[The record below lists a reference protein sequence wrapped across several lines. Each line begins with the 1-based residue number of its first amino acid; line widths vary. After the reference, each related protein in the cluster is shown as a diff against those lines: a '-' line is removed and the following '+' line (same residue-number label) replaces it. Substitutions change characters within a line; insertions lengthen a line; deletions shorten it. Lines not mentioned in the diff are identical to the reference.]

1 MTELFTILSQLGV
14 HLNHPAVRWPL
25 TFVYVV
31 VLLLIAFYGLHRYLL
46 VLIYFRHRAKTPVM
60 SNTFDELPGG
70 LPGVTVQ
77 LPMYNEGNVA
87 ARIIDAACHLD
98 YPADRLQI
106 QVVDDSTDGS
116 SQIAQD
122 RCAYWQSR
130 GVNIQYLHRDH
141 RTGFKAGALRDAMTS
156 ATGDYFAIFDADF
169 VPPADFLMRTIHH
182 FADPTIGMVQA
193 RWGHLNR
200 DDSMLTRA
208 QAIFLDG
215 HFLIEHAARSLS
227 GRWMNFNGTAG
238 VWRRQAIDDAG
249 GWEDDTLTEDMDL
262 SYRSQMAGWKF
273 IFLPDVVCPAELP
286 PEINAFKAQQ
296 HRWTKGGIQTG
307 RKLLW
312 RILRSDANWKIK
324 SEAFFHLTGMAVYV
338 YITLL
343 ALLFFP
349 AFYVNM
355 QPFESGTIPAL
366 IWGLTLFSLGTASAG
381 TFYLASQ
388 HVQRRSVFKTFC
400 QLPILMSLGIGIALN
415 NARGVLEALAGKQS
429 DFVRTPKYNTT
440 DDTAIRYRIACPSI
454 KRWMSYAEITMG
466 IYCLVCVILAL
477 GQPRGLISAPFLMLF
492 AAGYFT
498 VGISSLMGQCRSTS
512 QVKIKALP
520 A

>member
-1 MTELFTILSQLGV
+1 MTEWIANLSQWGDV
-14 HLNHPAVRWPL
+14 LNHPGIRWPL
-25 TFVYVV
+25 TALYVL

-46 VLIYFRHRAKTPVM
+46 VLIYFRHRQQTPQ
-60 SNTFDELPGG
+60 TPALPQTW
-70 LPGVTVQ
+70 PAVTVQ
-77 LPMYNEGNVA
+77 LPMFNEGNVA
-87 ARIIDAACHLD
+87 ARIIDAACHLN
-98 YPADRLQI
+98 YPSEQLQI
-106 QVVDDSTDGS
+106 QVVDDSTDTS

-122 RCAYWQSR
+122 RCAYWQNR
-130 GVNIQYLHRDH
+130 GVDIQYLHRTH
-141 RTGFKAGALRDAMTS
+141 RTGFKAGALRDAMGS
-156 ATGDYFAIFDADF
+156 ATGEIFAIFDADF
-169 VPPADFLMRTIHH
+169 VPPADFLTQTVPH

-200 DDSMLTRA
+200 DDSILTKA
-208 QAIFLDG
+208 QAVFLDG

-238 VWRRQAIDDAG
+238 LWRRQAIDDAG

-273 IFLPDVVCPAELP
+273 IFLPDVICPAELP

-307 RKLLW
+307 RKLLG
-312 RILRSDANWKIK
+312 RIFRSDNNWKIK
-324 SEAFFHLTGMAVYV
+324 SEAFFHLTGMGVYV

-355 QPFESGTIPAL
+355 QPFESGTIPAML
-366 IWGLTLFSLGTASAG
+366 WGLTLFALGTASAG
-381 TFYLASQ
+381 TFYIASQ
-388 HVQRRSVFKTFC
+388 QVQGRSVIKTFI

-415 NARGVLEALAGKQS
+415 NARGVIEALLGQQS
-429 DFVRTPKYNTT
+429 EFVRTPKYNTT
-440 DDTAIRYRIACPSI
+440 DNPASNTAKKPIACPSI
-454 KRWMSYAEITMG
+454 KRWMSYLEIAMG
-466 IYCLVCVILAL
+466 CYCLACTLIAL
-477 GQPRGLISAPFLMLF
+477 GQPRGMISVPFLFLF

-498 VGISSLMGQCRSTS
+498 VGISSLRGQCKS
-512 QVKIKALP
+512 QPTTEINPIP

>member
-1 MTELFTILSQLGV
+1 MTELIAFLSQAGL
-14 HLNHPAVRWPL
+14 HLNHPAIRWPL
-25 TFVYVV
+25 TIAYVL
-31 VLLLIAFYGLHRYLL
+31 VLLLIALYGLHRYML
-46 VLIYFRHRAKTPVM
+46 VMIYFRHRNKHTHA
-60 SNTFDELPGG
+60 NTHFDQ

-77 LPMYNEGNVA
+77 LPMFNEGNVA

-98 YPADRLQI
+98 YPSDKLQI
-106 QVVDDSTDGS
+106 QVVDDSTDHS
-116 SQIAQD
+116 CQIAQA
-122 RCAYWQSR
+122 RCVYWQSR
-130 GVNIQYLHRDH
+130 GINIQYLHRTH
-141 RTGFKAGALRDAMTS
+141 RTGYKAGALRDAMTR
-156 ATGDYFAIFDADF
+156 ATGDLFAIFDADF
-169 VPPADFLMRTIHH
+169 IPPTDFLKKTIHH
-182 FADPTIGMVQA
+182 FADLNIGMVQT

-200 DDSMLTRA
+200 DQSLLTKA

-238 VWRRQAIDDAG
+238 LWRRQAIVDAG

-296 HRWTKGGIQTG
+296 HRWTKGGIQTA
-307 RKLLW
+307 RKLLG
-312 RILRSDANWKIK
+312 RILGSDANWKIK

-338 YITLL
+338 YISLL

-355 QPFESGTIPAL
+355 QPFESGTIPAM
-366 IWGLTLFSLGTASAG
+366 IWGLTLFALGTASAG
-381 TFYLASQ
+381 TFYIASQ
-388 HVQRRSVFKTFC
+388 QVQGRSTLKTFF

-429 DFVRTPKYNTT
+429 EFVRTPKYNTT
-440 DDTAIRYRIACPSI
+440 DDTTAKKRIACPSI
-454 KRWMSYAEITMG
+454 KRWMSYAEIAMG
-466 IYCLVCVILAL
+466 IYCLTCTIIAMT
-477 GQPRGLISAPFLMLF
+477 QPRGLISAPFLLLF
-492 AAGYFT
+492 ATGYFY
-498 VGISSLMGQCRSTS
+498 VGFSSLHGQCRNTS
-512 QVKIKALP
+512 HVKIKPVP